1 MSATRWAGC
10 ATGRETA
17 PARLVGRGRFF
28 PGLTSAYS
36 ADRAG
41 GTKLVWVDNIPI
53 VLVNDAGTIYAL
65 YGLCSHQNNP
75 LEGGTV
81 WKGVL
86 DCPWHH
92 FQWHIRTGENVFPKN
107 VYPLNAMPHFREQVR
122 SLRTYPVSIVEDYVE
137 VEMDEEGGEG

>member
-1 MSATRWAGC
+1 MEGSRV
-10 ATGRETA
+10 RV
-17 PARLVGRGRFF
+17 ARLEEV
-28 PGLTSAYS
+28 PP
-36 ADRAG
+36 G

-75 LEGGTV
+75 LKGGNV

-92 FQWHIRTGENVFPKN
+92 FQWDIRTGENVFPKN
-107 VYPLNAMPHFREQVR
+107 VYPLNAMPHLREQVR
-122 SLRTYPVSIVEDYVE
+122 SLRTYSVSIVEDYVE